1 MLRGGVTDFSLRTSR
16 KEADEVMSVVIVQL
30 CLSCTYP
37 KIASYYHS
45 AFCVIPS
52 V

>member
-1 MLRGGVTDFSLRTSR
+1 MSSKV
-16 KEADEVMSVVIVQL
+16 ADEVMSVVIVQL

-37 KIASYYHS
+37 KIVSYYHS
-45 AFCVIPS
+45 AFCVIAS